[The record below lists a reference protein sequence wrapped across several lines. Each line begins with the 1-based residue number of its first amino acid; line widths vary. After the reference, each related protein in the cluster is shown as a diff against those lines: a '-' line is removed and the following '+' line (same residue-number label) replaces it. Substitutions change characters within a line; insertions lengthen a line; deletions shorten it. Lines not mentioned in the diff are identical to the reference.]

1 MVLISKLGQIKKGSV
16 LRSSELHLRRG
27 FSYLWYMGTKELIR
41 EIERLPI
48 SKRML
53 VIERALK
60 SIRQS
65 ELKGRIEKAVDTL
78 MDDYQGNKELT
89 AFTSIDFERFYET
102 R

>member
-1 MVLISKLGQIKKGSV
+1 
-16 LRSSELHLRRG
+16 
-27 FSYLWYMGTKELIR
+27 MGTKELIK

-53 VIERALK
+53 VIEQALK

-65 ELKGRIEKAVDTL
+65 ELKEQTEKAVDAL
-78 MDDYQGNKELT
+78 MDDYHKDEDLT
-89 AFTSIDFERFYET
+89 VFTSIDFDKFYEA